1 MISILKNNFRLV
13 IYGINNNKYKFF
25 LDLSNMSR
33 MEKSELLK
41 LVGKKIQKLR
51 TERGMSQVDLV
62 GLIEGKIDTTNI
74 SRIESGR
81 TNPTLYSLYR
91 ISQAL
96 EVPLKEL
103 VTFQNEND

>member
-1 MISILKNNFRLV
+1 
-13 IYGINNNKYKFF
+13 
-25 LDLSNMSR
+25 MSR

-62 GLIEGKIDTTNI
+62 GLIERKIDTTNI